1 MALITSRRSTFR
13 GAPAGTGGGNNGSMM
28 AHSASVRSLG
38 YAWRL
43 AVSMGST
50 LGCVIKDQP

>member
-1 MALITSRRSTFR
+1 
-13 GAPAGTGGGNNGSMM
+13 MM

>member
-38 YAWRL
+38 YGWRR

-50 LGCVIKDQP
+50 LGFVIKDQP